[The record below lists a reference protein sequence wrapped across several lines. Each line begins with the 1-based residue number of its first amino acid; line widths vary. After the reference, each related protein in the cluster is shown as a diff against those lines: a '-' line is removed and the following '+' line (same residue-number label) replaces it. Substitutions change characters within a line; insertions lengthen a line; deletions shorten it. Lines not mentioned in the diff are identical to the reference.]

1 MADLNL
7 TIACGPY
14 DRMEAIHRGEIKP
27 EGINATY
34 VPILSPPEIF
44 ARMVK
49 GGAFDVAEMSLSH
62 YFTMKTRDKF
72 PFIALPVFPSRVFR
86 HGFIFIN
93 RKSGIAA
100 PKDLE
105 GKRIGVAEY
114 RQTAAVWI
122 RGILT
127 EQYGVDLGGAQ
138 WVEGG
143 VNAPRREDGD
153 MDLRP
158 LGALNIEP
166 IGEGGALSD
175 LLASGDIDA
184 LIGARRPV
192 ALDQSSDVIRLFPNY
207 REVERDYFRETGMFP
222 IMHTLVM
229 PEKLFQDRPWVA
241 ESLYKAFVA
250 SKNLALERMR
260 FSGAMRYMTPWLF
273 DDLDEIDALFGG
285 DPFPY
290 GFEANRPTLEA
301 FARYLLD
308 QHFIDAPIELEGLFT
323 PIIGWQE

>member
-1 MADLNL
+1 MSDLRL

-14 DRMEAIHRGEIKP
+14 DRMEAIHRGEIRP

-34 VPILSPPEIF
+34 VPIQSPPEIF

-62 YFTMKTRDKF
+62 YLTLKSRGSF
-72 PFIALPVFPSRVFR
+72 PFVALPVFPSRLFR
-86 HGFIFIN
+86 HGFIFVN
-93 RKSGIAA
+93 RNSGITE
-100 PKDLE
+100 PKDLA
-105 GKRIGVAEY
+105 GKRIGVQEY

-127 EQYGVDLGGAQ
+127 EQYGVDLSSVQ

-143 VNAPRREDGD
+143 VNGPRREDDD

-158 LGALNIEP
+158 LGRLAIET

-175 LLASGDIDA
+175 LLARGEIDA
-184 LIGARRPV
+184 LIGARRPA
-192 ALDQSSDVIRLFPNY
+192 ALDQSEDVIRLFPNY

-229 PEKLFQDRPWVA
+229 PEELFQDRPWVA

-290 GFEANRPTLEA
+290 GVDANRTTLDA
-301 FARYLLD
+301 FARYLFD
-308 QHFIDAPIELEGLFT
+308 QNFVDAPIGLDGLFT

>member
-1 MADLNL
+1 MADLPL

-14 DRMEAIHRGEIKP
+14 DRMEAIHRGDVRP

-34 VPILSPPEIF
+34 VPIQSPPEIF

-62 YFTMKTRDKF
+62 YLTLKARDAF
-72 PFIALPVFPSRVFR
+72 PFIALPVFPSRLFR
-86 HGFIFIN
+86 HGFIFVN
-93 RKSGIAA
+93 RNSGISK
-100 PKDLE
+100 PEDLA
-105 GKRIGVAEY
+105 GKRIGVQEY

-127 EQYGVDLGGAQ
+127 EHEGVDLSGVQ

-143 VNAPRREDGD
+143 VNAPRREDDD

-158 LGALNIEP
+158 LGALNIET
-166 IGEGGALSD
+166 IGEDGTLSD
-175 LLASGDIDA
+175 MLARGGIDA
-184 LIGARRPV
+184 LIGARRP
-192 ALDQSSDVIRLFPNY
+192 ASLDQSTDVTRLFPDY
-207 REVERDYFRETGMFP
+207 REAERNYFNETGIFP

-229 PEKLFQDRPWVA
+229 PEQLFQDRPWVA
-241 ESLYKAFVA
+241 ESLYKAFAA
-250 SKNLALERMR
+250 SKALALERMR

-290 GFEANRPTLEA
+290 GLDANRVTLDA
-301 FARYLLD
+301 FARYLLA
-308 QHFIDAPIELEGLFT
+308 QRFVDAPIELDELFT

>member
-1 MADLNL
+1 MADLKL

-27 EGINATY
+27 EGIDPTY
-34 VPILSPPEIF
+34 VPIQSPPEIF

-62 YFTMKTRDKF
+62 YLTLKTRDSF
-72 PFIALPVFPSRVFR
+72 PFIALPVFPSRLFR

-93 RKSGIAA
+93 RNSGIAG
-100 PKDLE
+100 PRDLA
-105 GKRIGVAEY
+105 GKRIGVQEY

-127 EQYGVDLGGAQ
+127 QHEGVDLDGVQ

-143 VNAPRREDGD
+143 VNAPRREDDD

-158 LGALNIEP
+158 LGPLAIET
-166 IGEGGALSD
+166 IGEGGALND
-175 LLASGDIDA
+175 MLARGEIDA
-184 LIGARRPV
+184 LIGARRPA

-207 REVERDYFRETGMFP
+207 REVERDYFSATGIFP

-229 PEKLFQDRPWVA
+229 PERLFQDRPWVA

-250 SKNLALERMR
+250 SKNLARERMR

-290 GFEANRPTLEA
+290 GIDANRTTLEA
-301 FARYLLD
+301 FAGYLLD
-308 QHFIDAPIELEGLFT
+308 QRFVDAPIALDDLVT

>member
-14 DRMEAIHRGEIKP
+14 DRMEAIHRGEIRP

-62 YFTMKTRDKF
+62 YLTLKARDTF
-72 PFIALPVFPSRVFR
+72 PFIALPVFPSRLFR
-86 HGFIFIN
+86 HGFIFVN
-93 RKSGIAA
+93 RNSGIAK
-100 PKDLE
+100 PGDLA
-105 GKRIGVAEY
+105 GKRIGVQEY

-127 EQYGVDLGGAQ
+127 EHEGVDLSGVQ

-143 VNAPRREDGD
+143 VNAPRREDDD

-158 LGALNIEP
+158 LTPLAIET
-166 IGEGGALSD
+166 IGEDGTLSD
-175 LLASGDIDA
+175 MLARGEIDA
-184 LIGARRPV
+184 LIGARRP
-192 ALDQSSDVIRLFPNY
+192 ASLDQSDDVIRLFPNY
-207 REVERDYFRETGMFP
+207 REAERNYFIETGMFP

-229 PEKLFQDRPWVA
+229 TEQLFQDRPWVA
-241 ESLYKAFVA
+241 ESLYKAFSA
-250 SKNLALERMR
+250 SKALALERMR
-260 FSGAMRYMTPWLF
+260 FSGAMR
-273 DDLDEIDALFGG
+273 
-285 DPFPY
+285 
-290 GFEANRPTLEA
+290 
-301 FARYLLD
+301 
-308 QHFIDAPIELEGLFT
+308 
-323 PIIGWQE
+323 

>member
-1 MADLNL
+1 MGDLSL

-14 DRMEAIHRGEIKP
+14 DRMEAIHRGEIRP
-27 EGINATY
+27 EGIDATY
-34 VPILSPPEIF
+34 VPIQSPPEIF

-62 YFTMKTRDKF
+62 YLTLKTRGSF

-86 HGFIFIN
+86 HGFIFTN
-93 RKSGIAA
+93 RNAGITT
-100 PKDLE
+100 PKDLA
-105 GKRIGVAEY
+105 GKRIGVQEY

-127 EQYGVDLGGAQ
+127 EHYGVDLGDVQ

-143 VNAPRREDGD
+143 VNAPRREDDD
-153 MDLRP
+153 MDIRP
-158 LGALNIEP
+158 LGPLAIRA
-166 IGEGGALSD
+166 IGEDGTLND
-175 LLASGDIDA
+175 MLASGEIDA
-184 LIGARRPV
+184 LIGARRP
-192 ALDQSSDVIRLFPNY
+192 ASLDECPDVIRLFPNY
-207 REVERDYFRETGMFP
+207 REAERDYFVETGIFP

-229 PEKLFQDRPWVA
+229 PENLYRDRPWIA

-290 GFEANRPTLEA
+290 GVEANRVTLDA

-308 QHFIDAPIELEGLFT
+308 QRFVESPIPLDELFT

>member
-1 MADLNL
+1 MSDLRL

-14 DRMEAIHRGEIKP
+14 DRMEAIHRGEIRP

-34 VPILSPPEIF
+34 VPIQSPPEIF

-62 YFTMKTRDKF
+62 YLTLKSRGSF
-72 PFIALPVFPSRVFR
+72 PFVALPVFPSRLFR
-86 HGFIFIN
+86 HGFIFVN
-93 RKSGIAA
+93 RNSGITE
-100 PKDLE
+100 PKDLA
-105 GKRIGVAEY
+105 GKRIGVQEY

-127 EQYGVDLGGAQ
+127 EHEGVDLSGVQ

-143 VNAPRREDGD
+143 VNAPRREDDD

-158 LGALNIEP
+158 LGSLAIET
-166 IGEGGALSD
+166 IGEGGTLSD
-175 LLASGDIDA
+175 MLARGDIDA
-184 LIGARRPV
+184 LIGARRP
-192 ALDQSSDVIRLFPNY
+192 ASLDQSADVVRLFPKY
-207 REVERDYFRETGMFP
+207 REAERNYFIQTGICP

-229 PEKLFQDRPWVA
+229 PEQLFQNRPWVA

-250 SKNLALERMR
+250 SRDLALERMR

-290 GFEANRPTLEA
+290 GLDANRVTLDA

-308 QHFIDAPIELEGLFT
+308 QRFVDAPIELDNLFT